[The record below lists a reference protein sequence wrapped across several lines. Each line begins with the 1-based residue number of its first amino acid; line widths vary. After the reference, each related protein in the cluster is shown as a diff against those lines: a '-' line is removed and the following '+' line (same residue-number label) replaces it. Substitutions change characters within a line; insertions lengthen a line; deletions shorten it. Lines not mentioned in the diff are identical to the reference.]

1 MWNFHKESK
10 DDDRKP
16 RKQILGEYNS
26 LKQKIKK
33 DLEEV
38 NDKVV
43 KTDELLLKY
52 FSELKDQLAEQISG
66 VRQEIPEMPKI
77 PEVKYYDKEIKDLY
91 EIVRRIKSTQ
101 KNLKEEQKIC
111 QKVFLN
117 IPPET
122 NTRSTTPL
130 NQEFVTFK
138 QLSEH
143 YRLFINRI
151 QTKLAAVGGGG
162 IGDAPVDAILI
173 HAKTEI
179 GLLVW

>member
-1 MWNFHKESK
+1 MIS
-10 DDDRKP
+10 
-16 RKQILGEYNS
+16 S
-26 LKQKIKK
+26 
-33 DLEEV
+33 
-38 NDKVV
+38 V

-101 KNLKEEQKIC
+101 KNLKEETKNLSEGL
-111 QKVFLN
+111 LN

-122 NTRSTTPL
+122 NNSDPLTPL

-151 QTKLAAVGGGG
+151 QTQLAAVGGGG
-162 IGDAPVDAILI
+162 IGDAPVDAPILI

-179 GLLVW
+179 GLLVLVIGR